1 MVVSNRLPFGKQDF
15 EYFVSNKN
23 SEKIRSL
30 CIFRPQMII
39 YKRSFDENRRIYFS
53 IKEEKVFIKY
63 MHILEKVSNIIG

>member
-15 EYFVSNKN
+15 EYFVSNKD

-39 YKRSFDENRRIYFS
+39 YKRSFDENRRI
-53 IKEEKVFIKY
+53 
-63 MHILEKVSNIIG
+63 